1 MSFLDSPIK
10 AFQGGQK
17 GGSETFE
24 KGKSDKPFSE
34 FLSFTKERYPQTK
47 SVEPPKGSKAVHE
60 FMDSFESELGIPPQK
75 ILGAMAKLNP
85 DQLEKP
91 VEETA
96 ELVVK
101 NLDLDPKDQDKAMAM
116 YMQMLGQWKQQ
127 GQLPLPM
134 TPPPSAVPTQEI
146 GSTVAMASLAG
157 LAGKNVLDANLA
169 EGTTA
174 ATATPLPQAQNAAT
188 IKAQGEFSSLMLQ
201 NSSAMPDL
209 PSGLPPQISSADEI
223 GLDPTLT
230 EMPEPLSNP
239 MKNVVS
245 NLADRKIQSYRD
257 LADPPSADLQKLKEV
272 LGKFDQ
278 SAEDLQS
285 KIQGLETP
293 STKEGTASLSSAMT
307 EQESLQEMK
316 PQLKSL
322 QAPVVD
328 MKNPTAMMQQLV
340 DGPSSAE
347 KVVAL
352 DSAKNA
358 GSESTF
364 GSATTASL
372 FGKKLAEEK
381 KESEELLGEG
391 KSDLYQMTAQNM
403 DRPMKS
409 ADVDSINAAFMD
421 TSPLKAGSAP
431 QDPNIQNILRQA
443 QYAINKGG
451 GEARVQMNPE
461 GMGQV
466 NLHVAIHDGKV
477 SLQMEAETP
486 EAKKLI
492 ETSIND
498 LKDSLRLHR
507 LSVDQVK
514 IDVIQSTNTDTGTQF
529 SNSSQ
534 QGKDSNAFQNSSE
547 FGKNQSRQFWDQFRD
562 DRPGQRTQFF
572 ESAALKRYADRPR
585 DPVTSAE
592 HKPKPRSVQGKGTG
606 LNVVA

>member
-1 MSFLDSPIK
+1 MSFLDSPSK

-34 FLSFTKERYPQTK
+34 FLSFTKERYPQAK

-101 NLDLDPKDQDKAMAM
+101 NLDLDPKDQDKAMAL

-127 GQLPLPM
+127 GQLPLVM
-134 TPPPSAVPTQEI
+134 TPPASAVPSQEL

-157 LAGKNVLDANLA
+157 LAGKNALDANLA
-169 EGTTA
+169 QA
-174 ATATPLPQAQNAAT
+174 ATSPTASQLPQVQNAAAL
-188 IKAQGEFSSLMLQ
+188 KAQSEFSSLMLQ
-201 NSSAMPDL
+201 NSSAMTDL
-209 PSGLPPQISSADEI
+209 SSGMPSHAEEI
-223 GLDPTLT
+223 ALDPASTG
-230 EMPEPLSNP
+230 MPEPLSNP

-257 LADPPSADLQKLKEV
+257 LADPSSVDLQKLKEV

-293 STKEGTASLSSAMT
+293 SSKEGTASLSSAMT

-322 QAPVVD
+322 QAPAVE
-328 MKNPTAMMQQLV
+328 MKNPTAMMQQLM

-347 KVVAL
+347 KVVAV

-358 GSESTF
+358 GSEAAF
-364 GSATTASL
+364 GSATSASL
-372 FGKKLAEEK
+372 FGKKLAAEK
-381 KESEELLGEG
+381 KESEELMDDG
-391 KSDLYQMTAQNM
+391 SADMYQMTAQSM

-421 TSPLKAGSAP
+421 TAPLKPGTAP